1 MNMKIAF
8 NRSSPKFW
16 LLYLSVY
23 ISFLLILLFL
33 VRWIWSLITKQVYV
47 FDLPEMAFEAC
58 VFSISITIVRFIRYY
73 IGKKRYE
80 KNPVDRRKN
89 NLFRE

>member
-1 MNMKIAF
+1 MKIAL
-8 NRSSPKFW
+8 NRSTPGFW
-16 LLYLSVY
+16 LLY
-23 ISFLLILLFL
+23 FL
-33 VRWIWSLITKQVYV
+33 VNFCFFMIILFCVRWLWFQLNHEAYH
-47 FDLPEMAFEAC
+47 LELGEMAFESLFYA
-58 VFSISITIVRFIRYY
+58 VIITVTKLIRYH

>member
-1 MNMKIAF
+1 MKIAL
-8 NRSSPKFW
+8 NRSSVGFW
-16 LLYLSVY
+16 MLYL
-23 ISFLLILLFL
+23 IFHFSFFLVLLFL
-33 VRWIWSLITKQVYV
+33 VRWIWSCIVHSAYV
-47 FDLPEMAFEAC
+47 IDFPEMAFEAC
-58 VFSISITIVRFIRYY
+58 AYAIAITVVRFIRYY

>member
-1 MNMKIAF
+1 MKIALS
-8 NRSSPKFW
+8 RSKPGFW
-16 LLYLSVY
+16 LMYCFVHF
-23 ISFLLILLFL
+23 SFLLVILFAT
-33 VRWIWSLITKQVYV
+33 RWLWTKIAHEGVMDYAE
-47 FDLPEMAFEAC
+47 LAFESLVYA
-58 VFSISITIVRFIRYY
+58 VLLTIVKFIRYY

>member
-1 MNMKIAF
+1 MKIALK
-8 NRSSPKFW
+8 RSSPTFW
-16 LLYLSVY
+16 LFYFM
-23 ISFLLILLFL
+23 IHFSFLLVVLFFVRILWFRIIHETYRLDFGE
-33 VRWIWSLITKQVYV
+33 I
-47 FDLPEMAFEAC
+47 AFES
-58 VFSISITIVRFIRYY
+58 VFYAFFITLIKWIRYV

>member
-1 MNMKIAF
+1 MKIAL
-8 NRSSPKFW
+8 NRSSPRFW
-16 LLYLSVY
+16 MLYFV
-23 ISFLLILLFL
+23 IHFSFLLVILIV
-33 VRWIWSLITKQVYV
+33 VRWLWAQIIHADYV
-47 FDLPEMAFEAC
+47 FDFGEMAFESGCYA
-58 VFSISITIVRFIRYY
+58 VVITIARFIRYY